1 MDEGFLIAGHIDA
14 LIQQLKW
21 AEAMLLNADIESR
34 IKGAATSGFAVLFE
48 RRRVELTKMRV
59 DVVQEGASVNAWK
72 QLYSKGRLCSELFS
86 EELGFL
92 GSALVRGQ
100 QAGVDD
106 ICEVADAF
114 LYELNRKL
122 PRTIGW
128 GGVTLLAEGNFYTET
143 TGLIRLPFPDY
154 GIWNLPISA
163 HELGHF
169 VGPRITDGIGGFPF
183 QILLQE
189 REREHLAKKLPAEE
203 SAKQLSR
210 QVSHLKE
217 LLSDLFGVYTLGPAY
232 ACSCIL
238 LRFNPADVAACKDSD
253 THPSHAKRVFFILE
267 ALGQMSE
274 PESGQPYGRIKA
286 RLESLWATILKTAGN
301 GDCLEMNDQPLSHLL
316 FELYTIINKHLSSG
330 RWGGWKRAN
339 KLRHVFL
346 SEAKAANL
354 LAPDH
359 TIADVLNAAWLWRLG
374 LDEESPQLVH
384 KGHRRAVEM
393 CREIMLRSEQD
404 TREVSNH

>member
-1 MDEGFLIAGHIDA
+1 MDEGFLILGHLDA

-21 AEAMLLNADIESR
+21 AESALLNAEIDSR
-34 IKGAATSGFAVLFE
+34 IKNAATPGFAGLFE
-48 RRRVELTKMRV
+48 LRRVELTTMRA

-72 QLYSKGRLCSELFS
+72 QLHSKSRLCSELFS

-106 ICEVADAF
+106 ICEIADAL
-114 LYELNRKL
+114 LYELNRKD
-122 PRTIGW
+122 PHMIGW

-169 VGPRITDGIGGFPF
+169 VGRRIPDF
-183 QILLQE
+183 QVLLQE
-189 REREHLAKKLPAEE
+189 RKREHLAKELPAEE
-203 SAKQLSR
+203 SAKQLLR
-210 QVSHLKE
+210 QDSHLKE
-217 LLSDLFGVYTLGPAY
+217 LFSDLFGLYTLGPAY

-238 LRFNPADVAACKDSD
+238 LRFGPADGSACKDND
-253 THPSHAKRVFFILE
+253 THPSHARRVYFILE
-267 ALGQMSE
+267 ALDQMSKTE
-274 PESGQPYGRIKA
+274 TGQPYGKIKA

-301 GDCLEMNDQPLSHLL
+301 GDCLEIKDRQPLFQLL
-316 FELYTIINKHLSSG
+316 FELYTIINKHLSST
-330 RWGGWKRAN
+330 RWRGWRRAN
-339 KLRHVFL
+339 ELRHVFL
-346 SEAKAANL
+346 SEAKPANVL
-354 LAPDH
+354 GPKH

-374 LDEESPQLVH
+374 LAEETAHVVQ
-384 KGHRRAVEM
+384 KGHRRGVEM
-393 CREIMLRSEQD
+393 CREIMQRSGLN
-404 TREVSNH
+404 TRNVSNP